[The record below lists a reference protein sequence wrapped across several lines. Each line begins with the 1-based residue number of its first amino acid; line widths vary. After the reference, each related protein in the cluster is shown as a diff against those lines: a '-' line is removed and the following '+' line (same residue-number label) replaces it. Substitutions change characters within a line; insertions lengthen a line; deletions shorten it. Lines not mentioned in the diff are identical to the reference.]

1 MGLVI
6 DIFFLGN
13 VVDELKRVGFGKERV
28 ERKRR
33 SDGRTGYKKLK
44 LNLIFPLIEMDHV
57 NLLIYS
63 LVIIDNFK
71 NSPVEILTVY
81 G

>member
-6 DIFFLGN
+6 DIFFLSRRIETCWFWKG
-13 VVDELKRVGFGKERV
+13 RV

>member
-1 MGLVI
+1 M
-6 DIFFLGN
+6 
-13 VVDELKRVGFGKERV
+13 

-33 SDGRTGYKKLK
+33 SDGRTEYKKLK